1 MTPAGTVANGV
12 GHMIVLTRLNGPSF
26 ALNPDLIERVEANPD
41 TVVVL
46 IGGASYP
53 IAESVD
59 ELLARVRNYRGQVI
73 ASAHA
78 AEFQY
83 SEFPTPELAQSDQLL
98 PELPPAALPPIAH
111 RRLRIMP
118 QPESDS

>member
-1 MTPAGTVANGV
+1 
-12 GHMIVLTRLNGPSF
+12 MIVVTRLNGPTF

-53 IAESVD
+53 IAESVS
-59 ELLARVRNYRGQVI
+59 ELLDRVRDYRSQVI

-78 AEFQY
+78 AEFPADQQAPVTGRGLPGAERKLPGAERKLH
-83 SEFPTPELAQSDQLL
+83 SLPKSDA
-98 PELPPAALPPIAH
+98 E
-111 RRLRIMP
+111 
-118 QPESDS
+118 

>member
-1 MTPAGTVANGV
+1 
-12 GHMIVLTRLNGPSF
+12 MIVVTRLNGPTF

-53 IAESVD
+53 IAESVS
-59 ELLARVRNYRGQVI
+59 ELLDRVRDYRSQVI

-78 AEFQY
+78 T
-83 SEFPTPELAQSDQLL
+83 EFPADRPGAERKLHILPTSD
-98 PELPPAALPPIAH
+98 A
-111 RRLRIMP
+111 
-118 QPESDS
+118 D

>member
-1 MTPAGTVANGV
+1 
-12 GHMIVLTRLNGPSF
+12 MIVVTRLNGPTF

-53 IAESVD
+53 IAESVT
-59 ELLARVRNYRGQVI
+59 ELLDRVRDYRSQVI

-78 AEFQY
+78 AEFPADRRPPGVDRRAPVATHE
-83 SEFPTPELAQSDQLL
+83 SSGAERTSPGAKRKLHILPTSDA
-98 PELPPAALPPIAH
+98 E
-111 RRLRIMP
+111 
-118 QPESDS
+118 

>member
-1 MTPAGTVANGV
+1 
-12 GHMIVLTRLNGPSF
+12 MIVLTRLNGPSF

-46 IGGASYP
+46 IGGARYP

-59 ELLARVRNYRGQVI
+59 ELLDRVRDYRGKVI

-78 AEFQY
+78 AEFPPA
-83 SEFPTPELAQSDQLL
+83 SSPPAEFPPSAERALRI
-98 PELPPAALPPIAH
+98 LPPPSA
-111 RRLRIMP
+111 
-118 QPESDS
+118 E

>member
-1 MTPAGTVANGV
+1 
-12 GHMIVLTRLNGPSF
+12 MIVLTRLNGPSF

-59 ELLARVRNYRGQVI
+59 ELLARVRHYRGQVI

-78 AEFQY
+78 AEFPHLDVELDGTARGNPP
-83 SEFPTPELAQSDQLL
+83 EFDSDDGADF
-98 PELPPAALPPIAH
+98 PPVTH
-111 RRLRIMP
+111 RKLRILP
-118 QPESDS
+118 DSE

>member
-1 MTPAGTVANGV
+1 
-12 GHMIVLTRLNGPSF
+12 MIVLTRLNGPSF

-46 IGGASYP
+46 VGGASYP

-59 ELLARVRNYRGQVI
+59 ELLARVRHYRGQVI

-78 AEFQY
+78 VEFPHSDFGNG
-83 SEFPTPELAQSDQLL
+83 SEFGNGGLDGGGAGQRERGWLDDSDFPPVAQRKLHSIPSPD
-98 PELPPAALPPIAH
+98 A
-111 RRLRIMP
+111 
-118 QPESDS
+118 D

>member
-1 MTPAGTVANGV
+1 
-12 GHMIVLTRLNGPSF
+12 MIVLTRLNGPSF

-46 IGGASYP
+46 VGGASYP

-59 ELLARVRNYRGQVI
+59 ELLARVRHYRGQVI

-78 AEFQY
+78 T
-83 SEFPTPELAQSDQLL
+83 EFPHSDFGNGDPDVAGAGQEERGWTTDPNFPPVPTRKLHSIPL
-98 PELPPAALPPIAH
+98 PD
-111 RRLRIMP
+111 
-118 QPESDS
+118 SD

>member
-1 MTPAGTVANGV
+1 
-12 GHMIVLTRLNGPSF
+12 MIVLTKLNGPSF
-26 ALNPDLIERVEANPD
+26 ALNPDLIERVDADPG

-59 ELLARVRNYRGQVI
+59 ELLERVRDYRGKVI

-78 AEFQY
+78 V
-83 SEFPTPELAQSDQLL
+83 EFPVEKRGVAAKTRGVAPERKLRVL
-98 PELPPAALPPIAH
+98 PTAEP
-111 RRLRIMP
+111 
-118 QPESDS
+118 DK

>member
-1 MTPAGTVANGV
+1 
-12 GHMIVLTRLNGPSF
+12 MIVLTKLNGPSF
-26 ALNPDLIERVEANPD
+26 ALNPDLIERVDADPD

-59 ELLARVRNYRGQVI
+59 ELLERVRDYRGKII

-78 AEFQY
+78 V
-83 SEFPTPELAQSDQLL
+83 EFPIDRHDSPQHGTPQRRTAERNLRVIPD
-98 PELPPAALPPIAH
+98 PEP
-111 RRLRIMP
+111 
-118 QPESDS
+118 DK

>member
-1 MTPAGTVANGV
+1 
-12 GHMIVLTRLNGPSF
+12 MIVLTRLNGPSF

-53 IAESVD
+53 IAESVE
-59 ELLARVRNYRGQVI
+59 ELLARVRHYRGQVI

-78 AEFQY
+78 AEFSRSDFGQDLDQ
-83 SEFPTPELAQSDQLL
+83 SGSQRNSGQPDLGDADFPPVTQ
-98 PELPPAALPPIAH
+98 
-111 RRLRIMP
+111 RKLRILP
-118 QPESDS
+118 LPDAE